1 VFIIP
6 GLAVKNGD
14 DRVVALNNVALSAV
28 NDLREKH
35 PTQVFTFR
43 RKPIDHMSNSG
54 WRRARKKAS

>member
-1 VFIIP
+1 MFIIP
-6 GLAVKNGD
+6 GRAVKNGD
-14 DRVVALNNVALSAV
+14 DCLVALNNVALADV
-28 NDLREKH
+28 NDLRGKH